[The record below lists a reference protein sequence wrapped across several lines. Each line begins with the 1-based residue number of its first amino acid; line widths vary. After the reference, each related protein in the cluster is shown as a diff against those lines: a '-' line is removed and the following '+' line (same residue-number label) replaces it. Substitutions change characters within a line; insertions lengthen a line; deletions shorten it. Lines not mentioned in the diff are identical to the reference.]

1 MKNNFITDG
10 NTTIIFLTRK
20 NGDILEALIDTSD
33 LDKIQEFPNTWM
45 AHWDKNRQQYYCDG
59 KLPRQNGKSKRI
71 SLHRYLLDPPSHM
84 VVDHI
89 NHDPLDNRR
98 YNLRI
103 LTNAQNC
110 QNKNGL
116 NKNNKTGVR
125 GVSWCES
132 LQSWRVSI
140 RKNGKYVY
148 QNNFKKFEDAK
159 AAAEGAIEKY
169 LPYAGK

>member
-1 MKNNFITDG
+1 MKNSFKINGD
-10 NTTIIFLTRK
+10 TTVIFLNRK
-20 NGDILEALIDTSD
+20 NGDILKTLIDTSD
-33 LDKIQEFPNTWM
+33 LEKMEEFPNTWM
-45 AHWDKNRQQYYCDG
+45 SHWDKNRQQFYCDG
-59 KLPRQNGKSKRI
+59 KLPMINGKSKKI
-71 SLHRYLLDPPSHM
+71 ALHRYLLDPPKNL

-98 YNLRI
+98 CNLRI

-132 LQSWRVSI
+132 LNSWRVSI
-140 RKNGKYVY
+140 RKDGKYVY
-148 QNNFKKFEDAK
+148 QNNFRKFEDAK
-159 AAAEGAIEKY
+159 DAAEKAIKKY
-169 LPYAGK
+169 LPYAEK